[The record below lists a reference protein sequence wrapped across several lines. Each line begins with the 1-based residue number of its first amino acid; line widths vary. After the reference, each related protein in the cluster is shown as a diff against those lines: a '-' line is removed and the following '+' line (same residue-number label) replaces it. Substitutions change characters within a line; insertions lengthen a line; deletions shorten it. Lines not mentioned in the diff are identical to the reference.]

1 MNKSNVIELSG
12 RVPDA
17 DLLTEML
24 RSGAQRLIQEAVEV
38 EVQALLAQY
47 SDLRTAAG
55 HAGVVRNG
63 YLPERD
69 LQTSLGPVTVK
80 NPSAPSPTP
89 SSGMFMPRDFSF
101 NRTSRQL

>member
-12 RVPDA
+12 RVSDA

-24 RSGAQRLIQEAVEV
+24 KTGAQRLIQEAVEV

-47 SDLRTAAG
+47 SDLRTATG

-80 NPSAPSPTP
+80 IPKVRSKTGTSA
-89 SSGMFMPRDFSF
+89 D
-101 NRTSRQL
+101 